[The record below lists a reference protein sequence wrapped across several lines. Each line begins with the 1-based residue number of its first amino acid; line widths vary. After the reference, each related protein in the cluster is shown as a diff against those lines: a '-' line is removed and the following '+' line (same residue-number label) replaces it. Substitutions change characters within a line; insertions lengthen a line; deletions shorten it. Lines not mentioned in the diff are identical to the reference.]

1 MRSDGFVM
9 FLITLIGLAT
19 YLFAGCAGPSTP
31 LGAPWATNTAETRNG
46 PLALLASI
54 FRTQGSEI
62 RFSPAHQNQHGAS
75 PLTVH
80 IHDPNGIRNNYRL
93 VVRHNGLDVT
103 QSFLRQASV
112 AISSNDIKIHVP
124 LLRLPADNEHLI
136 EFIYSGANDL
146 NAYARYQAPICH
158 AFDKKQIRTTDGF
171 APEKQLL
178 SAIVRISALK
188 GFNPAFTAG
197 LIAQESG
204 FNPRTVSW
212 AKAIGLT
219 QVTTVAENEVVDEYS
234 EWPRYPGINELP
246 AFFVKALVF
255 SGHVNRHN
263 EWRVNEE
270 MSIYGGLTF
279 AQSLSDRWSAPD
291 NMAKIKATFEDPD
304 TAVTRLV
311 LASYNSGYARVS
323 NALARYGANW
333 LAAPELKEARKYVN
347 RISSYCDHFS
357 EIEEAHH
364 EDQT

>member
-9 FLITLIGLAT
+9 TLVALIGLAS

-31 LGAPWATNTAETRNG
+31 LGAPWATNSSEVRNG

-54 FRTQGSEI
+54 FRTRGSEI
-62 RFSPAHQNQHGAS
+62 RFTPARQNLHSGA
-75 PLTVH
+75 PLTVN
-80 IHDPNGIRNNYRL
+80 IHDPNGVRSNYRV

-103 QSFLRQASV
+103 QSFLRQARVTVS
-112 AISSNDIKIHVP
+112 ANDIKIHLPV
-124 LLRLPADNEHLI
+124 LRLPADNEHLI
-136 EFIYSGANDL
+136 EVVYSGSNDL

-158 AFDKKQIRTTDGF
+158 AFEKKTILRTDGF
-171 APEKQLL
+171 SPDKQLV
-178 SAIVRISALK
+178 SQIVRISQLK

-219 QVTTVAENEVVDEYS
+219 QVTSVAENEVVDEYS
-234 EWPRYPGINELP
+234 EWPRYPGLNDLP

-263 EWRVNEE
+263 EWRVDSE

-279 AQSLSDRWSAPD
+279 AQSLNDRWSAPE
-291 NMAKIKATFEDPD
+291 NMTKIRATFEDPD
-304 TAVTRLV
+304 IALTRLV
-311 LASYNSGYARVS
+311 LASYNSGYARVAS
-323 NALARYGANW
+323 ALARYGANW

-357 EIEEAHH
+357 ETEEVRH